1 MSEYVWQRGVESRD
15 GHAVVWCAH
24 IRMKLHRKICIVY
37 AYIHICRKTE
47 YMRRN
52 CICAEKLHM
61 LIWKVNSSV
70 PPDRIN
76 DFEKVNCTNC
86 ECSFMLSDDLIP
98 HNLLVYALT
107 YAVRKRHAH
116 NAHFRI
122 YQYADHAQICR
133 KPQPHR
139 RIYAWNR
146 IIRNRMA
153 NSSRESL
160 RNGWWY
166 QKK

>member
-1 MSEYVWQRGVESRD
+1 MWICGY
-15 GHAVVWCAH
+15 
-24 IRMKLHRKICIVY
+24 LHMQKNRIY
-37 AYIHICRKTE
+37 
-47 YMRRN
+47 
-52 CICAEKLHM
+52 AEKPHM
-61 LIWKVNSSV
+61 LICSNV

-76 DFEKVNCTNC
+76 DFENVNCTNC

-116 NAHFRI
+116 NAHIRI

-139 RIYAWNR
+139 RISA
-146 IIRNRMA
+146 
-153 NSSRESL
+153 
-160 RNGWWY
+160 
-166 QKK
+166 

>member
-1 MSEYVWQRGVESRD
+1 MRIS
-15 GHAVVWCAH
+15 A
-24 IRMKLHRKICIVY
+24 Y
-37 AYIHICRKTE
+37 AKKPHICGKTA
-47 YMRRN
+47 YAHMKSQLK
-52 CICAEKLHM
+52 CATR
-61 LIWKVNSSV
+61 S
-70 PPDRIN
+70 IN
-76 DFEKVNCTNC
+76 DFENIHCTNC

-166 QKK
+166 QKKINLCCMLPVCAILWQVGKCQARTKS